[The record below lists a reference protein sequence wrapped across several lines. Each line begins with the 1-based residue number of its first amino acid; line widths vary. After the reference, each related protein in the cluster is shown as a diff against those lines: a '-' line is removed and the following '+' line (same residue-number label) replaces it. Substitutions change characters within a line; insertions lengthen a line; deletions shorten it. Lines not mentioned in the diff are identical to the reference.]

1 MRIPWLEPD
10 DPLPPI
16 ASALKRPNGLLA
28 AGGGLSSARLVDAYS
43 RGCFPWFNEG
53 EPVLWWSPDPRMVL
67 LPDELHVSKSLA
79 KHVRQG
85 GFEIRADTAFSEV
98 IAGCAQQRRGQD
110 GTWISP
116 AIVEAYVALHAEGIA
131 HSVETWI
138 DGALAGGLYGL
149 AIGGVFFG
157 ESMFARATDAS
168 KLAFVHAVGQLRRW
182 GVGLI
187 DCQMSTAHLAG
198 FGARE
203 IPRAVFLQR
212 VAQLVPRPA
221 PGSPWRLDADLA
233 QEVLRPRQ
241 EVGRSM
247 GP

>member
-16 ASALKRPNGLLA
+16 SSALRRPNGLLA

-79 KHVRQG
+79 RHVRHG
-85 GFEIRADTAFSEV
+85 GFEIRADTAFAEV
-98 IAGCAQQRRGQD
+98 IAGCAQPRRGQD

-116 AIVEAYVALHAEGIA
+116 SIVEAYVALHAEGIA
-131 HSVETWI
+131 HSIETWI

-149 AIGGVFFG
+149 AIGGAFFG

-203 IPRAVFLQR
+203 VPRSVFLQR
-212 VAQLVPRPA
+212 IAQLVSRPA
-221 PGSPWRLDADLA
+221 PRSPWRLDPDLA
-233 QEVLRPRQ
+233 QEVLRPRPVA
-241 EVGRSM
+241 ERSVGL
-247 GP
+247 

>member
-16 ASALKRPNGLLA
+16 PSALRRPNGLLA

-67 LPDELHVSKSLA
+67 VPDELHVSRSLA
-79 KHVRQG
+79 KHVATR
-85 GFEIRADTAFSEV
+85 RVRHSRRHRLSRRSSPA
-98 IAGCAQQRRGQD
+98 CAQPRRGQD

-131 HSVETWI
+131 HSIETWI
-138 DGALAGGLYGL
+138 DGELAGGLYGL

-168 KLAFVHAVGQLRRW
+168 KLAFVPPSASCGA
-182 GVGLI
+182 GASAS
-187 DCQMSTAHLAG
+187 STA
-198 FGARE
+198 R
-203 IPRAVFLQR
+203 
-212 VAQLVPRPA
+212 
-221 PGSPWRLDADLA
+221 
-233 QEVLRPRQ
+233 
-241 EVGRSM
+241 
-247 GP
+247 

>member
-1 MRIPWLEPD
+1 
-10 DPLPPI
+10 
-16 ASALKRPNGLLA
+16 
-28 AGGGLSSARLVDAYS
+28 
-43 RGCFPWFNEG
+43 
-53 EPVLWWSPDPRMVL
+53 
-67 LPDELHVSKSLA
+67 
-79 KHVRQG
+79 
-85 GFEIRADTAFSEV
+85 
-98 IAGCAQQRRGQD
+98 
-110 GTWISP
+110 
-116 AIVEAYVALHAEGIA
+116 
-131 HSVETWI
+131 
-138 DGALAGGLYGL
+138 
-149 AIGGVFFG
+149 
-157 ESMFARATDAS
+157 
-168 KLAFVHAVGQLRRW
+168 LRRW